1 MTQPKSPEVS
11 KETLKA
17 IARLSGIELTDQ
29 RLEEIA
35 PQIQQALDSLARL
48 NELNLGDAEPANI
61 FRAKRE

>member
-35 PQIQQALDSLARL
+35 PQIQQTLDSLARL